1 MKTIKNLGKVLKK
14 EQQLSIN
21 GGSYYRCKDDREC
34 HLKIGDTLV
43 PIHCDRITG
52 QCVVS

>member
-21 GGSYYRCKDDREC
+21 GGSFRCKKDRDC
-34 HLKIGDTLV
+34 YPFGDTLV
-43 PIHCDRITG
+43 LVYCEETSG
-52 QCVVS
+52 QCMVG